1 MQEIKKNLPYRNL
14 YQPCCSPGP
23 EHPPVSI
30 VIPTISVCSLCQDST
45 INPLS
50 DSDRWA
56 GNIQKVILSNQ
67 LNIKCTQYNR
77 TTGQRLFM
85 CHVRVTFQQQVIL
98 LEALPEM
105 PSRLQRIRIIH
116 SPTTYQHAC
125 QRALHCS
132 RTLSGEIKTELSK
145 SCKQQQHCSP
155 NSYFFL

>member
-14 YQPCCSPGP
+14 YQPCCPPGP
-23 EHPPVSI
+23 ETRLSPSSSLQSPYAL
-30 VIPTISVCSLCQDST
+30 LCQDST

-116 SPTTYQHAC
+116 SPTTFQHAC
-125 QRALHCS
+125 QR
-132 RTLSGEIKTELSK
+132 TLRKSDFVREIKTELSK